1 MVFSNI
7 TTRITVARTVDL
19 LLLANHKFWMSSHDL
34 QRFNRNFLSDSIAI
48 FDDEIARFDCDLSPF
63 LMVRSQFFMIPSAF
77 FIMFHNS
84 IPIFPWSTPNQNHIS
99 RAFFFL
105 ASTAPATRRGHPPDA
120 PPAPGARRRPRRAH
134 GQPGPRAAAE
144 GPPGDP
150 KPRPVA
156 EVSLL
161 VRFRRRFCFVGVFFL
176 FGEQKW

>member
-7 TTRITVARTVDL
+7 TTRITVARTVD
-19 LLLANHKFWMSSHDL
+19 LLANHKFWMSSHDL

-84 IPIFPWSTPNQNHIS
+84 IPVFPWSTPNKNHIS
-99 RAFFFL
+99 RAFFN
-105 ASTAPATRRGHPPDA
+105 
-120 PPAPGARRRPRRAH
+120 RRPRH
-134 GQPGPRAAAE
+134 QPRAAAIPLTPRQRPAQGVARA
-144 GPPGDP
+144 GPSARQVGQQQP
-150 KPRPVA
+150 KDLRVTLRGQLQRCHSWKAPK
-156 EVSLL
+156 VSL
-161 VRFRRRFCFVGVFFL
+161 VFF